1 MRLMQSGWTGCLLV
15 ALGTAGC
22 REAQN
27 RAAPLEGPGAVPN
40 ASAVSTQKLAADP
53 PTARAAGAPPK
64 APPASVPVPAAGAA
78 AAPQARQQTLGAA
91 ESGPPTD
98 AAPEAVK
105 APAASEPLQRRIRYQ
120 LRELSPAPIA
130 LREARW
136 FPAKD
141 GSAEVVGFYEFS
153 AYEDCVKKSGGSR
166 AEAREH
172 CLPEVETV
180 SLGMYEGAEIKKVR
194 LNRHCMRYGLV
205 YARVAAASEPDKGKL
220 EILHKPLPEEDCE
233 LVTLHEVR
241 LGDFDLDG
249 RRELVVDMVFGREA
263 FGDQRS
269 GNEVVDKATQRQ
281 LWVLE
286 PAQEL
291 REQLVLLV
299 GPRRVGS
306 NADVKWVDLN
316 ADKRPDLVQ
325 VVDCDGRGGASG
337 YDEHCDAP
345 LRERLWYLYD
355 RELDEWRSDAKAPQE
370 SGEAESKE
378 AQP

>member
-1 MRLMQSGWTGCLLV
+1 M
-15 ALGTAGC
+15 
-22 REAQN
+22 
-27 RAAPLEGPGAVPN
+27 
-40 ASAVSTQKLAADP
+40 
-53 PTARAAGAPPK
+53 
-64 APPASVPVPAAGAA
+64 
-78 AAPQARQQTLGAA
+78 
-91 ESGPPTD
+91 
-98 AAPEAVK
+98 
-105 APAASEPLQRRIRYQ
+105 QRRIRYQ

-166 AEAREH
+166 AEAREQ
-172 CLPEVETV
+172 CLPAVETV
-180 SLGMYEGAEIKKVR
+180 SYGMYEGAEIKKVR

-205 YARVAAASEPDKGKL
+205 YAHVAAAPEPDKGKL

-233 LVTLHEVR
+233 LVALHEAR
-241 LGDFDLDG
+241 LEDFDLDG

-269 GNEVVDKATQRQ
+269 GEEMVDKATQRQ

-286 PAQEL
+286 PEKEL

-337 YDEHCDAP
+337 YDEHCYEP

-355 RELDEWRSDAKAPQE
+355 RELDEWRSDAKPTEA